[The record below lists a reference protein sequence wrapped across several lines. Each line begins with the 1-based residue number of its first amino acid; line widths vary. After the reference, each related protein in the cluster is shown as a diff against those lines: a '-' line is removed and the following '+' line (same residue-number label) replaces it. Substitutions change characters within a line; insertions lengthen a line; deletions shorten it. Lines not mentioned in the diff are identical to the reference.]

1 MKVSLRSPPPTNTV
15 GLSHEVLAMAETTAG
30 AKEPPPR
37 CAVRTGNPPPSLPYK
52 KATSAR
58 GSTFGTAY
66 AAAARAAA
74 RAQLRDAPVSDH
86 PHGRAARQQHRA
98 RMDTHERRCASAPV
112 YEDLLLAT
120 ALPCRRRAAELR
132 AARGAHALQCSTFPG
147 RARRE
152 AAPAL
157 SQQPHR
163 VEPSD
168 LASSRRTRGGE
179 QLDAREPRLDGDG
192 AQL

>member
-1 MKVSLRSPPPTNTV
+1 MQNRVLPVERASFPTC
-15 GLSHEVLAMAETTAG
+15 MPIFTARI
-30 AKEPPPR
+30 ADPR
-37 CAVRTGNPPPSLPYK
+37 P
-52 KATSAR
+52 
-58 GSTFGTAY
+58 
-66 AAAARAAA
+66 
-74 RAQLRDAPVSDH
+74 
-86 PHGRAARQQHRA
+86 GRAPDPRRLFYEAEASRRVLCVLLKVLSAQIDSHFCGERPANGKVPSRQQHRA

-168 LASSRRTRGGE
+168 LASSHRTRGGE

>member
-1 MKVSLRSPPPTNTV
+1 MTSYCDSAGGIHPGRLRIKKPLPHGEGVRRCSRLRSLR
-15 GLSHEVLAMAETTAG
+15 G
-30 AKEPPPR
+30 
-37 CAVRTGNPPPSLPYK
+37 
-52 KATSAR
+52 
-58 GSTFGTAY
+58 TFGTAY